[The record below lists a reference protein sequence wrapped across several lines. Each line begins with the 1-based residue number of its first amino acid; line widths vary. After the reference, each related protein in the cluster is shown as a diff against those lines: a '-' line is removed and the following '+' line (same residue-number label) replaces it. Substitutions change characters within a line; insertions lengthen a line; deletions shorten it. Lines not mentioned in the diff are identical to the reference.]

1 MTTCTITPTVAT
13 PSMGARILEAAARYF
28 SRSVVSREAI
38 DQAWFDSGLHRLNRE
53 TLEDIGA
60 PPALVDQAE
69 QREAWKLASA
79 LDATRLL

>member
-1 MTTCTITPTVAT
+1 MSTFTLTPTTVPSLGARVLEAVAT
-13 PSMGARILEAAARYF
+13 YF
-28 SRSVVSREAI
+28 SHSAVSRESI
-38 DQAWFDSGLHRLNRE
+38 DQAWFDSGLHRLNRA

-60 PPALVDQAE
+60 PPELVEQAE

>member
-1 MTTCTITPTVAT
+1 
-13 PSMGARILEAAARYF
+13 
-28 SRSVVSREAI
+28 VVSREAI
-38 DQAWFDSGLHRLNRE
+38 DQAWFDSGLHRLNRA

-60 PPALVDQAE
+60 PPELVDQAE

>member
-13 PSMGARILEAAARYF
+13 PIGTRVLQAVAHYF
-28 SRSVVSREAI
+28 GRSVVTREAV
-38 DQAWFDSGLHRLNRE
+38 DQAWIDSGLGRLNRA

-60 PPALVDQAE
+60 PPSMLHDVE
-69 QREAWKLASA
+69 QRETWRLASA